1 MSIAKDTS
9 PAEPK
14 RKAAKSAP
22 VKRQRLSAADRKSQ
36 ILVAAR
42 KVFIEHGLS
51 GTRTKDLAKEAGV
64 NEATLFLYFKTKE
77 EIFDEAIT
85 EPLKKLIDLQM
96 KEGADFQK
104 ARSKKQKL
112 DVATLAHAEIFSSME
127 DFAPL
132 LIAGV
137 FSSKGKGEEIY
148 RKLIVPALD
157 SLTESA
163 KVGFDTDDDFRAK
176 MIVLTSLGV
185 GFAYAIHNRYTDD
198 VIDKERAVEFF
209 SNLIVNA

>member
-1 MSIAKDTS
+1 MSTSKSTPPKAKRT
-9 PAEPK
+9 AVNK
-14 RKAAKSAP
+14 AP
-22 VKRQRLSAADRKSQ
+22 VKRQRLSAEERRRQ

-42 KVFIEHGLS
+42 KVFIEHGLN

-85 EPLKKLIDLQM
+85 EPLRTLINLQM

-132 LIAGV
+132 LIAGI
-137 FSSKGKGEEIY
+137 FSSKGKSKEVY
-148 RKLIVPALD
+148 NKLIVPALE

-185 GFAYAIHNRYTDD
+185 GFAYAIHNRFTDD
-198 VIDKERAVEFF
+198 VIDKQKAVDFF